1 MARTFK
7 RRIHQQGF
15 TMIEMVLVL
24 IVMAILGTFIISR
37 ATTSDNELL
46 AQTEILK
53 SHLRHA
59 QIKAMNE
66 TTVPWGIRIPNAGS
80 YILYR
85 NNAVATDILPGE
97 KPGASPAPQ
106 THTLPATVTIT
117 GGVGTT
123 YNFNVWGTPVDA
135 GCNPIASAQT
145 ITLTQGTATSP
156 ITITRNTG
164 YIP

>member
-1 MARTFK
+1 MK
-7 RRIHQQGF
+7 RVCKTSNNDSGF

-37 ATTSDNELL
+37 ATTSDNELI

-59 QIKAMNE
+59 QIKAMND
-66 TTVPWGIRIPNAGS
+66 TVPWGIRIPNAGS

-85 NNAVATDILPGE
+85 NNAVASDMLPGE
-97 KPGASPAPQ
+97 SPGVSPAPQ
-106 THTLPATVTIT
+106 THTLPTTVTIT
-117 GGVGTT
+117 GGASAT
-123 YNFNVWGTPVDA
+123 YNFNAWGTPVDA
-135 GCNPIASAQT
+135 GGTAIATAQT
-145 ITLTQGTATSP
+145 ITLSQGAATSA
-156 ITITRNTG
+156 ITITKNTG